1 MFFMRVI
8 NDPILRLL
16 WPPWASVATSQ
27 FLALRLSSLTF
38 WSCIFHVYQ
47 DIIKIPTP
55 FSSQLQ
61 GLQFWFN
68 NFFDLRPFKFRL
80 FGLKFLTSII
90 SKHVYFDFNHTS
102 TKESPRYVKKGVK
115 GNSLLICLWRAP
127 FSWLTEAGWGCV
139 EAGPISP
146 VIMVRF

>member
-1 MFFMRVI
+1 MEVW
-8 NDPILRLL
+8 NDPILRSL
-16 WPPWASVATSQ
+16 WPPGASVAASQ
-27 FLALRLSSLTF
+27 FSGLEATCLTLGG
-38 WSCIFHVYQ
+38 CIFHVYQ
-47 DIIKIPTP
+47 DILKIPTA
-55 FSSQLQ
+55 SSLQLQ

-68 NFFDLRPFKFRL
+68 NFFDLRPFKFRP

-102 TKESPRYVKKGVK
+102 TKESPRYIKKGVK

-127 FSWLTEAGWGCV
+127 FSRLTEAGWGCV